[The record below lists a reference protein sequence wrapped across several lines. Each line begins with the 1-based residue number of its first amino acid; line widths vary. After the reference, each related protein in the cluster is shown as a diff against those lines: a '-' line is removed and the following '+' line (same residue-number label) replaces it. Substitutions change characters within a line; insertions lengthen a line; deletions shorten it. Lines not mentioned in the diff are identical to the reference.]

1 MPPNKKPIPT
11 HFLSLPLT
19 TTSSAPQWQAAL
31 QNFSAD
37 IQALRPC
44 LPSVS
49 ASSSTTSSLPEPATR
64 PIIPVKAIRPVGTL
78 HLTVGVMSLMRTEEV
93 DAAVDFL
100 RRVNVEGVLAEVGGR
115 RLDRDR
121 RGEGEAVLMEGKGPD
136 SSSSYP
142 PLTLSFT
149 GLKSM
154 RSPASTSFLYTPP
167 EDASGRLYP
176 FCQALRDR
184 FTREKLM
191 VEETR
196 AMKLHATVL
205 NTIYAGKVYPSKLPA
220 QAEGPAVKDAEK
232 EHGSEGDHHEE
243 GHLTGEPAGGDHEV
257 AEHNRAGSKSGHPD
271 HQSLKRKKGK
281 RRKQAVQFDA
291 RDLLERCVDF
301 EWARDVKVE
310 KVAICEMGAKKML
323 DENGEVVGEEYTE
336 IASVSLLL

>member
-1 MPPNKKPIPT
+1 MPTPNKKPIPT

-31 QNFSAD
+31 QHFSAD

-44 LPSVS
+44 PPSAS
-49 ASSSTTSSLPEPATR
+49 ASSSTTSRLPEPATR

-78 HLTVGVMSLMRTEEV
+78 HLTVGVMSLLRTEEV
-93 DAAVDFL
+93 DAAVEVL
-100 RRVNVEGVLAEVGGR
+100 RRVDVGGVLAEVGGS

-121 RGEGEAVLMEGKGPD
+121 RGEGEVVVMEGKGSE

-149 GLKSM
+149 GFKSM

-167 EDASGRLYP
+167 EDMSGRLYP
-176 FCQALRDR
+176 FCQALRDG

-205 NTIYAGKVYPSKLPA
+205 NTIYAGKVYPSTRPA

-232 EHGSEGDHHEE
+232 EHGSEMDHHEE
-243 GHLTGEPAGGDHEV
+243 GRLTGEPASGDHEV
-257 AEHNRAGSKSGHPD
+257 AEQNHAGLKGGHSD
-271 HQSLKRKKGK
+271 HRSLKKKGK

-291 RDLLERCVDF
+291 RDLLERYVDF

-310 KVAICEMGAKKML
+310 KVAICEMGTKKML

-336 IASVSLLL
+336 IASVPLLH

>member
-1 MPPNKKPIPT
+1 M
-11 HFLSLPLT
+11 
-19 TTSSAPQWQAAL
+19 
-31 QNFSAD
+31 
-37 IQALRPC
+37 
-44 LPSVS
+44 
-49 ASSSTTSSLPEPATR
+49 
-64 PIIPVKAIRPVGTL
+64 
-78 HLTVGVMSLMRTEEV
+78 
-93 DAAVDFL
+93 DAAVEFL
-100 RRVNVEGVLAEVGGR
+100 RRVDVGIVLAEVGGAVVMK
-115 RLDRDR
+115 
-121 RGEGEAVLMEGKGPD
+121 GERSSP
-136 SSSSYP
+136 SSSYP

-167 EDASGRLYP
+167 EDTSGRLYP

-205 NTIYAGKVYPSKLPA
+205 NTIYAGKVYPSKRPA

-257 AEHNRAGSKSGHPD
+257 AEHNRAGSKGGHPD

-291 RDLLERCVDF
+291 RDLLERYVDF

-323 DENGEVVGEEYTE
+323 DEKGEVVGEEYTE
-336 IASVSLLL
+336 IASVPLLL